1 MSAAL
6 LDQVEVRVRA
16 AFTKAEVIT
25 VQPYGGEFS
34 AVEMKQV
41 SYNCPAI
48 FLTVL
53 GWEPLHNGHRLAG
66 KYSRNVRVAAFVAAK
81 HAKRETR
88 MRLAMGLADKLCLVM
103 RQWMPVN
110 PADQPMTIGPLEAD
124 ASAENLYSRAVDEL
138 GQSVWLVDWF
148 QPVKPV
154 LSQSTGA
161 PVLIDWLGVDIE
173 NTVRITE
180 PETPPPPSPGPFGV
194 TDKITFPPNPSE

>member
-6 LDQVEVRVRA
+6 LDQVQARVRE
-16 AFTKAEVIT
+16 AFTKSEVVT

-34 AVEMKQV
+34 TAEMKQV

-110 PADQPMTIGPLEAD
+110 PVDQPITIGPLEED
-124 ASAENLYSRAVDEL
+124 ARAENLYSRAVDEL

-154 LSQSTGA
+154 VSQNTGA

-173 NTVRITE
+173 NTAHITK
-180 PETPPPPSPGPFGV
+180 PEAPLPPDPGPFGV
-194 TDKITFPPNPSE
+194 TDKITLLLNPSE